1 MSCSFLTRLRR
12 GPAPSA
18 LLLIIVASVLAA
30 AMVATGA
37 HALNALKAAGLVGTA
52 PGQGASSF
60 VGLIS
65 TLQQNTVWLIATG
78 LGLAMT
84 LVAAM
89 LVFGSMRAPD
99 FVFRIFGG
107 IALLLVVIP
116 AVLS

>member
-1 MSCSFLTRLRR
+1 MSRSLLVRLRQ
-12 GPAPSA
+12 GPAPSG
-18 LLLIIVASVLAA
+18 LLVVLVAVLVVAGLAA
-30 AMVATGA
+30 AGA
-37 HALNALKAAGLVGTA
+37 HALDALKAAGLVGTA

-60 VGLIS
+60 AGLIS

-107 IALLLVVIP
+107 VALLLVVIP

>member
-1 MSCSFLTRLRR
+1 MSR
-12 GPAPSA
+12 
-18 LLLIIVASVLAA
+18 SVLCALRAGPGPSRRLLVLVAVLFAA
-30 AMVATGA
+30 GLVLTGA
-37 HALNALKAAGLVGTA
+37 DALDALKAAGLVGTA
-52 PGQGASSF
+52 PGQGASAF
-60 VGLIS
+60 KGLIG

-107 IALLLVVIP
+107 IALLLIVIP
-116 AVLS
+116 AVLA

>member
-1 MSCSFLTRLRR
+1 MTGVVLVGRLVSRR
-12 GPAPSA
+12 RVLGIVVAAFGLAVIAVVFAPGG
-18 LLLIIVASVLAA
+18 LD
-30 AMVATGA
+30 
-37 HALNALKAAGLVGTA
+37 ALKAAGLIGVA
-52 PGQGASSF
+52 PGQGGGAF
-60 VGLIS
+60 KQLIS

-107 IALLLVVIP
+107 VALLLVVIP